1 MDEIRLHI
9 LTEAEKLFM
18 KYGIRS
24 VTMDD
29 IAKTIGISKKT
40 IYVNFKDKNE
50 LVHQLFSEM
59 FNQNGCSIEQ
69 CSTEANNAVE
79 EVFGIM
85 KFLKECLAGVNPIV
99 FYDLEKYHA
108 NTNQIMKEFKHQYI
122 LNNIEKTLKRGIAEE
137 VFLPYINIEILA
149 HSRLKQIDWILE
161 SDLVRS
167 GKFSLYDV
175 FLETTYHFLRGIATE
190 TGNNIINEYKNK
202 TNI

>member
-1 MDEIRLHI
+1 MDEIKLHI
-9 LTEAEKLFM
+9 LKEAEKLFM

-29 IAKTIGISKKT
+29 IAKAMGISKKT

-59 FNQNGCSIEQ
+59 FNQNGSGIEQ
-69 CSTEANNAVE
+69 CSSEAENAVE

-85 KFLKECLAGVNPIV
+85 KFLKQCLAGVNPIV

-108 NTNQIMKEFKHQYI
+108 NTNQIMQEFKHQHI
-122 LNNIEKTLKRGIAEE
+122 LNNIIKTLNRGIAEQ
-137 VFLPYINIEILA
+137 VFLPYINVEILA
-149 HSRLKQIDWILE
+149 HSRVKQIDWIFE

-190 TGNNIINEYKNK
+190 SGNQIINEYKK

>member
-1 MDEIRLHI
+1 MDDIKLHI
-9 LTEAEKLFM
+9 LAEAEKLFM

-29 IAKTIGISKKT
+29 IAKAIGISKKT

-50 LVHQLFSEM
+50 LVHELFSEM
-59 FNQNGCSIEQ
+59 FNQNGSGIEQ
-69 CSTEANNAVE
+69 CSSDAKNAVE

-85 KFLKECLAGVNPIV
+85 KFLKQCLAGVNPIV

-122 LNNIEKTLKRGIAEE
+122 LNNIIKTLERGIEE
-137 VFLPYINIEILA
+137 KVFLPYINIEILA
-149 HSRLKQIDWILE
+149 QSRVKQIDWIFE

-175 FLETTYHFLRGIATE
+175 FLETTLHFLRGIATE
-190 TGNNIINEYKNK
+190 QGNSIINEYKK

>member
-1 MDEIRLHI
+1 MDETRAHI
-9 LTEAEKLFM
+9 LNEAERLFM
-18 KYGIRS
+18 KFGIRS

-29 IAKTIGISKKT
+29 IAKAIGISKKT

-59 FNQNGCSIEQ
+59 FNQNGCGIEQ
-69 CSTEANNAVE
+69 CSSEAKNAVE

-85 KFLKECLAGVNPIV
+85 KFLKQCLAGVNPIV

-108 NTNQIMKEFKHQYI
+108 NTNQIMKEFKHEYI
-122 LNNIEKTLKRGIAEE
+122 LNNIIKTLERGIAEE
-137 VFLPYINIEILA
+137 VFLPEINIEILA
-149 HSRLKQIDWILE
+149 HSRVKQLDWIFE

-175 FLETTYHFLRGIATE
+175 FLETTLHFLRGIVTPE
-190 TGNNIINEYKNK
+190 GNQIINEYKK